1 MSATTD
7 SGHRLM
13 PRSDA
18 DVNEQVEVSTCEGVG
33 RWYVQRPA
41 RRPRGQLLLGHGAGG
56 GVEAADLVA
65 LSDALPAAGV
75 TVARF
80 EQPWRVQGRKVATPP
95 PRLDAA
101 WLDAVPAVREQGVP
115 LVVGGRSAGARVACR
130 TATQLDVQGVLALAF
145 PLHPPGR
152 PDRSRASELPTCPT
166 LIVQGDRDAFGSA
179 GDLATLGGDWELCAI
194 PGADHSFRV
203 ARSAP
208 ITGTEAMELIVIAV
222 RRWINSVV

>member
-1 MSATTD
+1 MMD
-7 SGHRLM
+7 SGHR
-13 PRSDA
+13 PTTRSDA

-33 RWYVQRPA
+33 RWHVQRPA

-130 TATQLDVQGVLALAF
+130 TATQLDVQGELALAF
-145 PLHPPGR
+145 QLHPPGR

-222 RRWINSVV
+222 RRWITSVV